1 MGEMDCCNKSDQEMA
16 IERLVEKRY
25 KEIAGPF
32 ETDAT
37 ERTLKDKIQREIKD
51 MAIILKGD

>member
-25 KEIAGPF
+25 KEVAGPF

-37 ERTLKDKIQREIKD
+37 ERTLKDKIRREIKD
-51 MAIILKGD
+51 MMLILKGD

>member
-1 MGEMDCCNKSDQEMA
+1 MGEMDCCNKSDKEMA

-25 KEIAGPF
+25 KEVAGPF

-37 ERTLKDKIQREIKD
+37 ERTLKDKIRREIKD
-51 MAIILKGD
+51 MMLILKGD